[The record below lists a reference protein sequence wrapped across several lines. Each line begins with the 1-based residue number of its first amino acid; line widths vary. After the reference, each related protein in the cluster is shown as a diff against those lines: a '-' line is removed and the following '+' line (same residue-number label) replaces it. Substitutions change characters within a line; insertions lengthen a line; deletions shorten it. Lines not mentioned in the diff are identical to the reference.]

1 MNRCSFVQSVAGAG
15 LLSQP
20 AVAQPSAART
30 GLYCLDYFYY
40 RQGDQA
46 GRLLQFLSSQV
57 PLWTKHSRAFGV
69 LLSYGTARADA
80 PCSLRVFSSP
90 EQMVAAENR
99 MEADSALQKARQEL
113 ERGTEPAFDSR
124 QRVLLRTADFSPEIV
139 PLAEKPQRPRYFEIR
154 VYHSPTER
162 QLRMVHE
169 RFAGPRSGFFTG
181 PAFTRSCTATPLPAR
196 TCRTSLTSSHS
207 TPSRTAKERGTHSAP
222 ILSGSRCE
230 RNRSPVEDR
239 SWTIRTFRSG
249 ERHRSPRF
257 SSASICN

>member
-1 MNRCSFVQSVAGAG
+1 MNRRSFVQSVAGAG

-20 AVAQPSAART
+20 AVAQPFAART

-57 PLWTKHSRAFGV
+57 PMWTKHSRAFGV
-69 LLSYGTARADA
+69 FTAVMAPHAQTTLVLSG
-80 PCSLRVFSSP
+80 FSSP

-139 PLAEKPQRPRYFEIR
+139 PPAEKPQRPRYFEIR

-162 QLRMVHE
+162 QLRLVHE
-169 RFAGPRSGFFTG
+169 RFAGPEIQIFHRSGI
-181 PAFTRSCTATPLPAR
+181 
-196 TCRTSLTSSHS
+196 H
-207 TPSRTAKERGTHSAP
+207 P
-222 ILSGSRCE
+222 ILYGDTFAGPDMPNLTYIIPFNSLGDRE
-230 RNRSPVEDR
+230 RAWDTFGADPEWLKVREESIARGGQIVDYQNLSIWRAVPFSP
-239 SWTIRTFRSG
+239 IQ
-249 ERHRSPRF
+249 
-257 SSASICN
+257 

>member
-1 MNRCSFVQSVAGAG
+1 MNRRSFVQSVAGAG

-20 AVAQPSAART
+20 AVAQPFAART

-69 LLSYGTARADA
+69 FTAVMAPHAQTTLVLSG
-80 PCSLRVFSSP
+80 FSNP

-124 QRVLLRTADFSPEIV
+124 QRVMLRTADFSPEIV

-162 QLRMVHE
+162 QLRLVHE
-169 RFAGPRSGFFTG
+169 RFAGPEIQIFHRSGI
-181 PAFTRSCTATPLPAR
+181 
-196 TCRTSLTSSHS
+196 H
-207 TPSRTAKERGTHSAP
+207 P
-222 ILSGSRCE
+222 ILYGDTFAGPDMPNLTYIIPFNSLGDRE
-230 RNRSPVEDR
+230 RAWDTFGADPEWLKVREESIARGGQIVDYQNLSIWRAVPFSP
-239 SWTIRTFRSG
+239 IQ
-249 ERHRSPRF
+249 
-257 SSASICN
+257 

>member
-1 MNRCSFVQSVAGAG
+1 MNRRSFVQSVAGAG

-20 AVAQPSAART
+20 AVAQPFAART

-69 LLSYGTARADA
+69 FTAVMAPHAQTTLVLSG
-80 PCSLRVFSSP
+80 FSSP

-99 MEADSALQKARQEL
+99 MEADSALQKARKEL

-162 QLRMVHE
+162 QLRLVHE
-169 RFAGPRSGFFTG
+169 RFAGPEIQIFHRSGI
-181 PAFTRSCTATPLPAR
+181 
-196 TCRTSLTSSHS
+196 H
-207 TPSRTAKERGTHSAP
+207 P
-222 ILSGSRCE
+222 ILYGDTFAGPDMPNLTYIIPFNSLGDRE
-230 RNRSPVEDR
+230 RAWDTFGADPEWLKVREESIARGGQIVDYQNLSIWRAVPFSP
-239 SWTIRTFRSG
+239 IQ
-249 ERHRSPRF
+249 
-257 SSASICN
+257 

>member
-1 MNRCSFVQSVAGAG
+1 MNRRSFVQSVAGAG

-20 AVAQPSAART
+20 AVAQPFAART

-69 LLSYGTARADA
+69 FTAVMAPHAQTTLVLSG
-80 PCSLRVFSSP
+80 FSNP

-124 QRVLLRTADFSPEIV
+124 QRVMLRTADFSPEIV
-139 PLAEKPQRPRYFEIR
+139 PLAEKPHRPRYFEIR

-162 QLRMVHE
+162 QLRLVHE
-169 RFAGPRSGFFTG
+169 RFAGPEIQIFHRSGI
-181 PAFTRSCTATPLPAR
+181 
-196 TCRTSLTSSHS
+196 H
-207 TPSRTAKERGTHSAP
+207 P
-222 ILSGSRCE
+222 ILYGDTFAGPDMPNLTYIIPFNSLGDRE
-230 RNRSPVEDR
+230 RAWDTFGADPEWLKVREESIARGGQIVDYQNLSIWRAVPFSP
-239 SWTIRTFRSG
+239 IQ
-249 ERHRSPRF
+249 
-257 SSASICN
+257 

>member
-1 MNRCSFVQSVAGAG
+1 MNRRSFVQSVAGAG

-20 AVAQPSAART
+20 AVAQPFAART

-69 LLSYGTARADA
+69 FTAVMAPHAQTTLVLSG
-80 PCSLRVFSSP
+80 FSSP

-162 QLRMVHE
+162 QLRLVHE
-169 RFAGPRSGFFTG
+169 RFAGPEIQIFHRSGI
-181 PAFTRSCTATPLPAR
+181 
-196 TCRTSLTSSHS
+196 H
-207 TPSRTAKERGTHSAP
+207 P
-222 ILSGSRCE
+222 ILYGDTFAGPDMPNLTYIIPFNSLGDRE
-230 RNRSPVEDR
+230 RAWDTFGADPEWLKVREESIARGGQIVDYQNLSIWRAAPFSP
-239 SWTIRTFRSG
+239 IK
-249 ERHRSPRF
+249 
-257 SSASICN
+257 

>member
-1 MNRCSFVQSVAGAG
+1 MNRRSFVQSVAGAG

-20 AVAQPSAART
+20 AVAQPFAART

-69 LLSYGTARADA
+69 FTAVMAPHAQTTLVLSG
-80 PCSLRVFSSP
+80 FSKP

-139 PLAEKPQRPRYFEIR
+139 PLAGKPQRPRYFEIR

-162 QLRMVHE
+162 QLRLVHE
-169 RFAGPRSGFFTG
+169 RFAGPEIQIFHRSGI
-181 PAFTRSCTATPLPAR
+181 
-196 TCRTSLTSSHS
+196 H
-207 TPSRTAKERGTHSAP
+207 P
-222 ILSGSRCE
+222 ILYGDTFAGPDMPNLTYIIPFNSLGDRE
-230 RNRSPVEDR
+230 RAWDTFGADPEWLKVREESIARGGQIVDYQNLSIWRAVPFSP
-239 SWTIRTFRSG
+239 IQ
-249 ERHRSPRF
+249 
-257 SSASICN
+257 

>member
-1 MNRCSFVQSVAGAG
+1 MSMNRRSFVQSVAGAG
-15 LLSQP
+15 LPLQP

-69 LLSYGTARADA
+69 FTAVMAPHAQTTLVLSG
-80 PCSLRVFSSP
+80 FSSP

-162 QLRMVHE
+162 QLRLVHE
-169 RFAGPRSGFFTG
+169 RFAGPEIQIFHRSGI
-181 PAFTRSCTATPLPAR
+181 
-196 TCRTSLTSSHS
+196 H
-207 TPSRTAKERGTHSAP
+207 P
-222 ILSGSRCE
+222 ILYGDTFAGPDMPNLTYIIPFNSLGDRE
-230 RNRSPVEDR
+230 RAWDTFGADPEWLKVREESIARGGQIVDYQNLSIWRAAPFSP
-239 SWTIRTFRSG
+239 IQ
-249 ERHRSPRF
+249 
-257 SSASICN
+257 

>member
-1 MNRCSFVQSVAGAG
+1 MSMNRRSFVQSVAGAG

-69 LLSYGTARADA
+69 FTAVMAPHAQTTLVLSG
-80 PCSLRVFSSP
+80 FSSP

-162 QLRMVHE
+162 QLRLVHE
-169 RFAGPRSGFFTG
+169 RFAGPEIRIFHRSGIHPILYGDTFAG
-181 PAFTRSCTATPLPAR
+181 PDMPNLTYIIPFNSLGDRERAWDTFGADPEWLKVREESIARGGQIVDYQNLSIWRATPF
-196 TCRTSLTSSHS
+196 S
-207 TPSRTAKERGTHSAP
+207 P
-222 ILSGSRCE
+222 IQ
-230 RNRSPVEDR
+230 
-239 SWTIRTFRSG
+239 
-249 ERHRSPRF
+249 
-257 SSASICN
+257 

>member
-1 MNRCSFVQSVAGAG
+1 MSMNRRSFVQSVAGAG

-20 AVAQPSAART
+20 AVAQPFAART

-69 LLSYGTARADA
+69 FTAVMAPHAQTTLVLSG
-80 PCSLRVFSSP
+80 FSSP

-99 MEADSALQKARQEL
+99 MEADSALQKARKEL

-162 QLRMVHE
+162 QLRLVHE
-169 RFAGPRSGFFTG
+169 RFAGPEIQIFHRSGI
-181 PAFTRSCTATPLPAR
+181 
-196 TCRTSLTSSHS
+196 H
-207 TPSRTAKERGTHSAP
+207 P
-222 ILSGSRCE
+222 ILYGDTFAGPDMPNLTYIIPFNSLGDRE
-230 RNRSPVEDR
+230 RAWDTFGADPEWLKVREESIARGGQIVDYQNLSIWRAVPFSP
-239 SWTIRTFRSG
+239 IQ
-249 ERHRSPRF
+249 
-257 SSASICN
+257 

>member
-1 MNRCSFVQSVAGAG
+1 MNRRSFVQSVAGAG

-69 LLSYGTARADA
+69 FTAVMAPHAQTTLVLSG
-80 PCSLRVFSSP
+80 FSSP

-162 QLRMVHE
+162 QLRLVHE
-169 RFAGPRSGFFTG
+169 RFAGPEIQIFHRSGI
-181 PAFTRSCTATPLPAR
+181 
-196 TCRTSLTSSHS
+196 H
-207 TPSRTAKERGTHSAP
+207 P
-222 ILSGSRCE
+222 ILYGDTFAGPDMPNLTYIIPFNSLGDRE
-230 RNRSPVEDR
+230 RAWDTFGADPEWLKVREESIARGGQIVDYQNLSIWRAAPFSP
-239 SWTIRTFRSG
+239 IQ
-249 ERHRSPRF
+249 
-257 SSASICN
+257 